1 MATGKGGYDHDFVD
15 APPKSLECP
24 VCLLTLRDPHVISC
38 CGNEFCQL
46 CIQRVQRDGKPCP
59 LCNEPN
65 FTTLLHKKLVREVN
79 ALVVRCP
86 QKELGCDWEGVL
98 GQLEQHLN
106 PGLSSSSGCGYVMV
120 ECSYQCGA
128 HLQRQ
133 MVREHEMEVC
143 PKRPIEMQVASMM
156 RKFEAICNENQL
168 LQQELNQVK
177 EAHQQQMNR
186 VEQEL
191 SDTKKENYQLKK
203 TCLELTA
210 NVDAMRVDVDEQKL
224 MLKSKCDAL
233 EEKCALLQT
242 HKYPLPVPPFYFL
255 VDNVDQFQESHWWRY
270 TSDSFYSHPGGYKMN
285 VDIYPNHK
293 VVQQATH
300 LSLYVYIC
308 RGEFDDQLQW
318 PFDGKITAQA
328 FNRTKEQWSRECTIV
343 MNERICG
350 LNYVKRK
357 VDLLADVSWGFSD
370 FLPFSDLKDYT
381 KDTTSNTIRFKITKI
396 EINSCT

>member
-1 MATGKGGYDHDFVD
+1 MATGKGGYDYDFVD

-86 QKELGCDWEGVL
+86 HKELGCDWEGEL

-106 PGLSSSSGCGYVMV
+106 PGAGPPSSRGCGYVMV

-128 HLQRQ
+128 RLQRQ
-133 MVREHEMEVC
+133 MVREHEMEIC
-143 PKRPIEMQVASMM
+143 PKRPIEMQVASLM
-156 RKFEAICNENQL
+156 RKVEAIAIENQL
-168 LQQELNQVK
+168 LRQELHQVK
-177 EAHQQQMNR
+177 EGHKKDVNR

-191 SDTKKENYQLKK
+191 VEVKQELSDAKKENCQLKK
-203 TCLELTA
+203 TCHKLTTNMDVMRV
-210 NVDAMRVDVDEQKL
+210 NVDVQKT
-224 MLKSKCDAL
+224 KTDAL

-242 HKYPLPVPPFYFL
+242 LKSPLPVPPFYFL
-255 VDNVDQFQESHWWRY
+255 VRNVDQFQRY
-270 TSDSFYSHPGGYKMN
+270 WCRHASDLFFSHPGGYKMY
-285 VDIYPNHK
+285 VEICPNWQD
-293 VVQQATH
+293 VQQATH
-300 LSLYVYIC
+300 LSLLVYIC

-318 PFDGKITAQA
+318 PFSGKITVQTY
-328 FNRTKEQWSRECTIV
+328 NRTTEQWLNEHTIV
-343 MNERICG
+343 MNERKCG

-357 VDLLADVSWGFSD
+357 VDLLSELGWGYFY
-370 FLPFSDLKDYT
+370 FLPFSELKDYT
-381 KDTTSNTIRFKITKI
+381 KDTNIIRLRVTKVEIT
-396 EINSCT
+396 